1 MNASVA
7 TAGGALT
14 RALAEFAA
22 TLTPQAA
29 TEEARHQALRILFDS
44 VGCAV
49 AGLVTAAGRIAVEL
63 ARGEHGPLE
72 ATIVGA
78 GRASLMPAAFANTVL
93 VNALDFEP
101 VGPEGHV
108 CAVAVP
114 VALTVADALD
124 ASGDELMAG
133 LLAGLEVGGRV
144 GGAIRR
150 VDQSGAKTTPAVRG
164 TAHAVFAAVAA
175 AGRILRLGPGQMH
188 HAFGIAGYSA
198 TVPTLKKVMSSEH
211 APMTKYDHL
220 GLMAQNGIQA
230 ALLAER
236 GFTGDLAVLEGE
248 YGFWR
253 FAGALGCDWDF
264 LTKDLGGTWT
274 IPQTWFKRYP
284 VILYTTPVLDLVRR
298 LVREHALPPEGIER
312 IEVATTRPNPVQ
324 AGTEIRDEMDA
335 WTSLAYNVAA
345 AAFDVHPRRAWQEA
359 RTFRR
364 PELLR
369 LTRAVEHRALRSDEL
384 GVAGNYWDGWCPVRV
399 AVHSGGRVFE
409 ATQEY
414 LPRID
419 DAELEAKFREN
430 VGGLLDGRAA
440 ARLAEACRDPG
451 PGLRARDLVGPL
463 ATARVPAAEPATTE
477 RSTT

>member
-1 MNASVA
+1 MSAS
-7 TAGGALT
+7 GAMT

-22 TLTPQAA
+22 TVTPQAA
-29 TEEARHQALRILFDS
+29 TEKATHETLRILLDS

-49 AGLVTAAGRIAVEL
+49 AGLVTPAGRIAVAL
-63 ARGEHGPLE
+63 AREERGPLE

-114 VALTVADALD
+114 VALAVADAVD

-150 VDQSGAKTTPAVRG
+150 VDQAGVKATPAVRG

-175 AGRILRLGPGQMH
+175 AGRILRLGPETMH

-220 GLMAQNGIQA
+220 GLIAQNGIQA

-264 LTKDLGGTWT
+264 LTRDLGRAWT
-274 IPQTWFKRYP
+274 IPETWFKRYP
-284 VILYTTPVLDLVRR
+284 VILYVTGVLDLVRR

-335 WTSLAYNVAA
+335 WTSLAYNAAA
-345 AAFDVHPRRAWQEA
+345 AAFDVRPRRAWQEA

-364 PELLR
+364 PDLLR

-384 GVAGNYWDGWCPVRV
+384 RGTGNYWDGWCPVRV

-409 ATQEY
+409 ATEEY

-419 DAELEAKFREN
+419 DAELGTKFREN
-430 VGGLLDGRAA
+430 VGGLLDGSAA
-440 ARLAEACRDPG
+440 VRLAEGCRD
-451 PGLRARDLVGPL
+451 LTRVRSVRELVAAL